1 MSMHACPKGHQSQAG
16 DYCDECGTPIGGSKV
31 TSVTGTP
38 DLPPPGGACPD
49 CNSPQA
55 GRFCEVCGYDFVMAK
70 IGGPR
75 AKPAET
81 STPKAAITGSPVT
94 GDSGASS
101 PATSGTTTGDATDG
115 GTDGTGGTDGA
126 GSTAGAGEGATAGED
141 GAAGAVPGT
150 DLPRRTSP
158 VVGGPTGWALAVSAD
173 ADYHARMQAQAEADA
188 APIPMPAFVPPRRF
202 AVTGTQALIGRRSR
216 SRGIEPEIDLSGPP
230 ADPAVS
236 HAHALLL
243 ADPDG
248 SLAVVDLESSNGTYV
263 NDETDP
269 IEPNVPRQ
277 LTSGDRVYL
286 GAWTT
291 ITLTHSIA

>member
-1 MSMHACPKGHQSQAG
+1 
-16 DYCDECGTPIGGSKV
+16 
-31 TSVTGTP
+31 
-38 DLPPPGGACPD
+38 
-49 CNSPQA
+49 
-55 GRFCEVCGYDFVMAK
+55 
-70 IGGPR
+70 
-75 AKPAET
+75 
-81 STPKAAITGSPVT
+81 
-94 GDSGASS
+94 
-101 PATSGTTTGDATDG
+101 
-115 GTDGTGGTDGA
+115 
-126 GSTAGAGEGATAGED
+126 
-141 GAAGAVPGT
+141 
-150 DLPRRTSP
+150 
-158 VVGGPTGWALAVSAD
+158 
-173 ADYHARMQAQAEADA
+173 MQAQAEADA

-269 IEPNVPRQ
+269 IEPNIPRQ

-291 ITLTHSIA
+291 ITLTHSVA